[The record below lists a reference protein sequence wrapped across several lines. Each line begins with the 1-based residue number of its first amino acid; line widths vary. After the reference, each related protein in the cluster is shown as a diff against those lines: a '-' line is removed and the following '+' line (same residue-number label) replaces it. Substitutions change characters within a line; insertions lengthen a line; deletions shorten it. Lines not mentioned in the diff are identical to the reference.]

1 MIVDS
6 SAVVAVIREEPD
18 ATALIEAMIRAER
31 LRMSAATYLETSIVV
46 EARRDPVAVRVVDT
60 ILSRFGVELE
70 AFTAEHAQI
79 ARAAYRDFGKGRGHP
94 ARLNFGDCISYAL
107 AKATGEPLLYK
118 GDDFVQTD
126 IRSALE

>member
-18 ATALIEAMIRAER
+18 AAALTEAMIRAER

-46 EARRDPVAVRVVDT
+46 DPRRDPVAVRVVDT
-60 ILSRFGVELE
+60 ILSRFGVEIE
-70 AFTAEHAQI
+70 AFTAEHAEI
-79 ARAAYRDFGKGRGHP
+79 ARAAYRDFGKGSGHA

-107 AKATGEPLLYK
+107 AKATGEPLLFK
-118 GDDFVQTD
+118 GDDFGHTD

>member
-46 EARRDPVAVRVVDT
+46 EARHDPVAVRVVDT